1 MNTILSAMKEF
12 CDGRPFG
19 AILRLGTAERNC
31 SLTIPVVESEPMST
45 VIEELEAFRQYVLE
59 HSRTGSTGASL
70 DELFQR
76 WSASRLSEAEL
87 EQSLE
92 SLRRGL
98 ADPDA
103 GRLVDADVVIKG
115 TRDRLLQKL

>member
-1 MNTILSAMKEF
+1 
-12 CDGRPFG
+12 
-19 AILRLGTAERNC
+19 
-31 SLTIPVVESEPMST
+31 MST
-45 VIEELEAFRQYVLE
+45 VIEEVEAFRHYVLE

-103 GRLVDADVVIKG
+103 GRLVDADVAIQE
-115 TRDRLLQKL
+115 TRARLLQKS